1 MCVRVSP
8 ACPSCG
14 RMRTCAVIE
23 PCHRF
28 LKRTRLLDT
37 THAWRLLSQ
46 RTSLVGRVLAERA
59 NAGELNI

>member
-1 MCVRVSP
+1 MCARQPCLSQLWPHADVRCDRALSQVS
-8 ACPSCG
+8 
-14 RMRTCAVIE
+14 
-23 PCHRF
+23 
-28 LKRTRLLDT
+28 KRTRLLDT